1 MTQWT
6 VASISALY
14 HRDLLSLMF
23 EAAHVHQQHF
33 KPGEIQVNHLVSVKT
48 GGCPEDCHYCPQSAR
63 YNTGLKKHALMSR
76 EEVRER
82 AVQAKAMGA
91 SRVCLGA
98 AWREVKDNEQ
108 FDRVLEMVRDIKSL
122 GMETCCT
129 LGLLTEPQAQ
139 RLKEAG
145 LHAYNHNLDTS
156 PSHYSKIISTRQ
168 FEDRLRTLSHVKN
181 ADLQVCCGG
190 ILGLGETEEDRI
202 RFLLALTQ
210 LEAPP
215 ESIPINTLYAVEG
228 TPLADQEP
236 ISIWELLRMI
246 ATTRLVFPTAMIRM
260 SAGREKRTLEE
271 QTLCFLAGANSI
283 FIGEK
288 LLTIGNPLPE
298 EDHRMFAQLGL
309 TPKAPFASC
318 GSHATAPH

>member
-6 VASISALY
+6 FDSISALY

-23 EAAHVHQQHF
+23 EAAHVHQKYF

-76 EEVRER
+76 EEVRDR

-108 FDRVLEMVRDIKSL
+108 FDRVIEMVRDIKSL

-129 LGLLTEPQAQ
+129 LGLLTESQAL

-202 RFLLALTQ
+202 CFLLALSQ

-260 SAGREKRTLEE
+260 SAGREKRTMEE

-298 EDHRMFAQLGL
+298 EDHRMFAHLGL
-309 TPKAPFASC
+309 TSKAPFASC
-318 GSHATAPH
+318 GSHAAAPH

>member
-1 MTQWT
+1 MTEWT
-6 VASISALY
+6 YTNLSALY
-14 HRDLLSLMF
+14 HRELLGLLF
-23 EAAHVHQQHF
+23 DAARVHQQHF

-63 YNTGLKKHALMSR
+63 YNTGLKKKGLMSR
-76 EEVRER
+76 HEVRTR
-82 AVQAKAMGA
+82 AEQAKAMGA

-98 AWREVKDNEQ
+98 AWREVKDNDQ
-108 FDRVLEMVRDIKSL
+108 FERVIEMVQDIKAL

-129 LGLLTEPQAQ
+129 LGLLTEAQAQ
-139 RLKEAG
+139 RLKDAG

-168 FEDRLRTLSHVKN
+168 YEDRLRTLSHVKK

-210 LEAPP
+210 LEGPP
-215 ESIPINTLYAVEG
+215 ESIPINTLHAVEG
-228 TPLADQEP
+228 TPLEAQKP
-236 ISIWELLRMI
+236 VSIWELVRMI
-246 ATTRLVFPTAMIRM
+246 ATTRLVFPTSMIRM
-260 SAGREKRTLEE
+260 SAGREKRSLEE

-288 LLTIGNPLPE
+288 LLTIDNPLPE
-298 EDHRMFAQLGL
+298 ADHRMFAHLGL
-309 TPKAPFASC
+309 TSKTAFSQDA
-318 GSHATAPH
+318 HAHVPH